1 MEAARFIAGTGGRD
15 GEEERHAT
23 GGFLLV
29 KRGRRIGRMSA
40 KDGSVTEI
48 GRARNGEVFEA
59 EWVAGEAR

>member
-1 MEAARFIAGTGGRD
+1 MGKRSNT
-15 GEEERHAT
+15 RHAT